1 MVLHDENLFEHL
13 SLGKA
18 FNRTYRVFMDR
29 LDVFMIISALV
40 LGPTLALTTTAAL
53 IFVQSTY
60 GGIGGLY
67 GANLSVFVVRHH
79 RAIVASV
86 FIEAI
91 VYATIA
97 ILGEAAIIFVTAEI
111 YAERNPPGWLPS
123 LNMGANHFC
132 SVLGASLFIGAG
144 IWSGAVLVILM
155 LAASQ
160 DSAFMLFV
168 ASIGALLFA
177 AAFIWTV
184 SSTVAVLPV
193 IVVENLGPLEGIKR
207 SIELSSGR
215 RCYFV
220 CGTFILWLTTQI
232 ITRGLHR
239 VFNGKDPA
247 AYHFTPGGIIVSFLP
262 LLLYLPLNTM

>member
-1 MVLHDENLFEHL
+1 
-13 SLGKA
+13 
-18 FNRTYRVFMDR
+18 
-29 LDVFMIISALV
+29 
-40 LGPTLALTTTAAL
+40 
-53 IFVQSTY
+53 
-60 GGIGGLY
+60 
-67 GANLSVFVVRHH
+67 
-79 RAIVASV
+79 
-86 FIEAI
+86 
-91 VYATIA
+91 
-97 ILGEAAIIFVTAEI
+97 
-111 YAERNPPGWLPS
+111 
-123 LNMGANHFC
+123 MGANHFC

-220 CGTFILWLTTQI
+220 CGTFFLWLTTQI

>member
-1 MVLHDENLFEHL
+1 MIYDENLFEHL

-18 FNRTYRVFMDR
+18 FNRTLRVFLDR
-29 LDVFMIISALV
+29 LDVFMVISALV
-40 LGPTLALTTTAAL
+40 LGPTVAMTTTAVL
-53 IFVQSTY
+53 VFVQSAY
-60 GGIGGLY
+60 GGIGGFY
-67 GANLSVFVVRHH
+67 GGDLSIFVVRHH
-79 RAIVASV
+79 RAIVASM

-91 VYATIA
+91 IHATIT

-123 LNMGANHFC
+123 LKMGANHFC

-144 IWSGAVLVILM
+144 IWSGAVLVILL

-160 DSAFMLFV
+160 GSMFMLFV
-168 ASIGALLFA
+168 ACIAALIYA
-177 AAFIWTV
+177 AGFIWTIT
-184 SSTVAVLPV
+184 STVAVLPV

-207 SIELSSGR
+207 SIELSAGR

-232 ITRGLHR
+232 VTRLLHYI
-239 VFNGKDPA
+239 FNGKDPA